1 MSMDK
6 INLTDEEIVR
16 ITREEDKEFYTYLV
30 RRYEEKLL
38 RYIKRYIKNE
48 DASEDVL
55 QTTFI
60 KAYENLNGFD
70 IKKRFSSWIYRIAHN
85 EALNKLKK
93 ENRSVSGF
101 DPEIFEM
108 LVENNS
114 NPEKEYVTK
123 ELREQIGKCFLELP
137 IKYREVLTLFY
148 LEEKKYEEISDI
160 LRLPAGTVATRI
172 NRGKKLLKEICQK
185 LK

>member
-16 ITREEDKEFYTYLV
+16 ITREEDKEVYTHLV
-30 RRYEEKLL
+30 RRYEDKLL

-48 DASEDVL
+48 DTSEDVL

-70 IKKRFSSWIYRIAHN
+70 IKKKFSSWIYRIAHN

-93 ENRSVSGF
+93 E
-101 DPEIFEM
+101 
-108 LVENNS
+108 L
-114 NPEKEYVTK
+114 
-123 ELREQIGKCFLELP
+123 FL
-137 IKYREVLTLFY
+137 I
-148 LEEKKYEEISDI
+148 
-160 LRLPAGTVATRI
+160 
-172 NRGKKLLKEICQK
+172 
-185 LK
+185 